1 MENFFPRRG
10 KKRPDFPRHGKL
22 FSGFSTLW
30 KTFFHAVENPRAA
43 SPLAGGAGLIR
54 DSVHAVQKD
63 LVVLYG
69 CHPEPVE
76 GSQPGPAGWPS
87 GLCPDPAVAGFSMIE
102 LLAAVAA
109 ASLLAALAAGGWS
122 AAQAAAQSA
131 ACRSNL
137 RAMATANLAY
147 AADHGRFVAAASD
160 IEGANSVRWH
170 GARSGGQ
177 AFDASRGPLAPYLGG
192 TGASV
197 WVRRCPAFAP
207 DVEGFEAS
215 CGGYGYNAHGVGS
228 ELCLP
233 GGEGTAVGMRPA
245 ALSHPSETVMFA
257 DAAFLQGS
265 GPNARLIEYSFAEP
279 PRFAGGGTPWPSIH
293 FRHRGM
299 ANVAWCDGHVS
310 SEPLARSGGPASPH
324 PLGWFGPDDNRLFD
338 PF

>member
-1 MENFFPRRG
+1 MENPQ
-10 KKRPDFPRHGKL
+10 
-22 FSGFSTLW
+22 
-30 KTFFHAVENPRAA
+30 AA
-43 SPLAGGAGLIR
+43 SPLAGR
-54 DSVHAVQKD
+54 
-63 LVVLYG
+63 
-69 CHPEPVE
+69 
-76 GSQPGPAGWPS
+76 
-87 GLCPDPAVAGFSMIE
+87 AGFSMIE

-109 ASLLAALAAGGWS
+109 AGLLAALAAGGWS

-131 ACRSNL
+131 ACRANL
-137 RAMATANLAY
+137 RALAAANLSY

-170 GARSGGQ
+170 GMRSDGT
-177 AFDASRGPLAPYLGG
+177 AFDGSRGPLAPYLGG
-192 TGASV
+192 TGASA

-207 DVEGFEAS
+207 DTEGFEAS

-233 GGEGTAVGMRPA
+233 GGEGPAVGMHPA
-245 ALSHPSETVMFA
+245 ALACPAETVMFA

-279 PRFAGGGTPWPSIH
+279 PRFANGGTPWPSIH
-293 FRHRGM
+293 FRHRQM
-299 ANVAWCDGHVS
+299 ANVAWCDGHVT

-324 PLGWFGPDDNRLFD
+324 PLGWFGPADNRLFD